1 MDDVQDTIVPRLGF
15 ITDSLTERGAFEL
28 WHERVAG
35 FYETLKSTT
44 GDEIFRMETSSWHL
58 GQLLTIRARYSARE
72 QARTV
77 KKIRADQV
85 DHYRLILQLEG
96 ALRIDADGLRVQV
109 NPGQLLLTDMSR
121 PERYSIDAGS
131 NIILF
136 LPREMLDSALPLP
149 LDLHGVVPQGAAA
162 SMLVDHIKSLVC
174 HVNDVRRSE
183 ACPIAQSTLHLVAAA
198 VAPAARTLEMHAA
211 IEAALLRQSCRY
223 IESHLTDQS
232 LSPQTIAAAFKVSR
246 ATLYRLFEPLGGVAA
261 FVKERRLRRVYSMLA
276 SPETRHHLATLAEM
290 HGYSD
295 ASALSRAFKQQF
307 GYSPSEVRTHRPSMA
322 VSTASAPEVSESTV
336 LTDWL
341 RSLRG

>member
-1 MDDVQDTIVPRLGF
+1 MDDARDPVVPHLRF

-28 WHERVAG
+28 WHERVSG
-35 FYETLKSTT
+35 FYETLKSPA
-44 GDEIFRMETSSWHL
+44 GDEIFRMETLSWHL
-58 GQLLTIRARYSARE
+58 GELLAVHARYSTRE
-72 QARTV
+72 QARPV

-96 ALRIDADGLRVQV
+96 ALRVDADGRRVQI

-136 LPREMLDSALPLP
+136 LPREMLDAALPSP
-149 LDLHGVVPQGAAA
+149 LNLHGVVLQGAAA
-162 SMLVDHIKSLVC
+162 SMLVAHLRSLVSQ
-174 HVNDVRRSE
+174 VNDVRRSE
-183 ACPIAQSTLHLVAAA
+183 ASPIAHSTLHLVAAA
-198 VAPAARTLEMHAA
+198 VAPAARTLEARPA
-211 IEAALLRQSCRY
+211 IEAALLRQACRY
-223 IESHLTDQS
+223 IELHLTDPS
-232 LSPQTIAAAFKVSR
+232 LSPQAIAAAFRISR

-261 FVKERRLRRVYSMLA
+261 FVKERRLRRVHGMLA
-276 SPETRHHLATLAEM
+276 SPGARHHLATLAEA

-295 ASALSRAFKQQF
+295 ASALSRAFRQQF
-307 GYSPSEVRTHRPSMA
+307 GYSPSEARTHGQSMA
-322 VSTASAPEVSESTV
+322 VPAASTSEVSASTV